1 MLQARL
7 QAGLLPEA
15 EMLQAVVLPAEVQEE
30 LLLERPLQP
39 LQAEVQAQ
47 LLQAGLRTDLLREAR
62 LQAGLLRKEVLPAE
76 VQEELL
82 LEGSLQ
88 PLQEELLQAFVLRK
102 ELLRSDL
109 RRR

>member
-1 MLQARL
+1 MLPEAGLLQARLQAGLLPEAEVLQAEVLAVLEMRQVEMLQARL

-15 EMLQAVVLPAEVQEE
+15 EMLQAV
-30 LLLERPLQP
+30 
-39 LQAEVQAQ
+39 
-47 LLQAGLRTDLLREAR
+47 
-62 LQAGLLRKEVLPAE
+62 VLPAE